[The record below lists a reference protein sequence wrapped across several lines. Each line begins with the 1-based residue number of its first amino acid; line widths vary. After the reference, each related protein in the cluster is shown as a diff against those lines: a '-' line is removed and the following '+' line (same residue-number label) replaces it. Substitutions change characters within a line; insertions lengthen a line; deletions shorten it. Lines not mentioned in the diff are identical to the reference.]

1 PLRALIERG
10 RALLLTG
17 LIVVCLFP
25 VTRGFAQEETDT
37 AYFRNV
43 SAKLILECFKQARE
57 AVLLQDAVLCW
68 PSGTGRAYLDR
79 KTPQPETE
87 DVETICKNARAA
99 PGADRRVLD
108 RRVINDVIS
117 LAKNAVIDTRGIRII
132 GGIYCSTIDLTGI
145 DIPYSLV
152 LDRSIVWG
160 GNIETRNFRTGGD
173 FSVD

>member
-1 PLRALIERG
+1 MSASTPLRALIERG

-17 LIVVCLFP
+17 LIEVCLFP

-87 DVETICKNARAA
+87 DVEKCEGRARSGQTRAG
-99 PGADRRVLD
+99 PQSHQRCHKFGEKRRHRHARD
-108 RRVINDVIS
+108 S
-117 LAKNAVIDTRGIRII
+117 
-132 GGIYCSTIDLTGI
+132 
-145 DIPYSLV
+145 
-152 LDRSIVWG
+152 
-160 GNIETRNFRTGGD
+160 
-173 FSVD
+173 